1 MQIIKFLTRFLLN
14 YRLHTL
20 LSFLSL
26 TCLMMGV
33 LISVNVYYYPK
44 VIQASYQSPLKANCT
59 KFMFTDLV
67 VEGRKLANEI
77 GIPYQS
83 NSVICR
89 VHFASV
95 KLGGT
100 YDAEAVFT
108 SENDI
113 PIKEHGIPTPKAGH
127 VIVSSSLSATYGLKA
142 GDNIRLKFGS
152 YSMNLIIIGV
162 VDDSK
167 FMEILDI
174 DGKPI
179 FSEGRLYML
188 GNLVDVSDMLVTV
201 KGFKYEVIFLGVTIN
216 YDRVK
221 LAFDKY
227 QQNLTAIKVAEDG
240 IVKSYMYAV
249 LLGLSGVGFLLFVSL
264 MTFLIA
270 TNNKLSM
277 IHYMSRP
284 IFSLL
289 SVGASP
295 SHIHR
300 VFYVLTVLESL
311 LASILA
317 FIFSNVLLLCLG
329 LEPKLNILWI
339 PVLFLLSAASVFPSS
354 IIAIRKLVDQ
364 FTPSLKMKWS
374 QFVKEKIMI
383 ELSGG
388 VYKHKVP
395 VKIPAELIEKLV
407 QDLYMEL
414 KAKTLIHEEAGGL
427 VGVTLSSLKVN
438 GRKKFV
444 INYTSYYPAAM
455 GTIPLPY
462 IISFSPVNEEYE
474 MLIEVEIPTTVL
486 SRSILPQVIEEITSI
501 RMFIVEWFSEKVCR
515 SIKVVRS

>member
-1 MQIIKFLTRFLLN
+1 
-14 YRLHTL
+14 
-20 LSFLSL
+20 
-26 TCLMMGV
+26 MMGV
-33 LISVNVYYYPK
+33 LISVNVYYYPQ
-44 VIQASYQSPLKANCT
+44 VIQASYQSALKANCT
-59 KFMFTDLV
+59 KFIFTDFI
-67 VEGRKLANEI
+67 VEGHTLANEI

-83 NSVICR
+83 SNVIYR
-89 VHFASV
+89 VHFTSV

-100 YDAEAVFT
+100 YDAEVVFT
-108 SENDI
+108 SENDA
-113 PIKEHGIPTPKAGH
+113 PIKEHGISTPEAGH
-127 VIVSSSLSATYGLKA
+127 IIVSSSLSTIYGLKA
-142 GDNIRLKFGS
+142 GDNIRLTFGS
-152 YSMNLIIIGV
+152 YSLNLVIIRI
-162 VDDSK
+162 VDDAR
-167 FMEILDI
+167 FMEILDL

-179 FSEGRLYML
+179 FGEGRLYML
-188 GNLVDVSDMLVTV
+188 GNLADISNMLATV
-201 KGFKYEVIFLGVTIN
+201 KGFKYEIIFLDVTVS
-216 YDRVK
+216 YDRAK

-227 QQNLTAIKVAEDG
+227 KQNLTAIKVADNG
-240 IVKSYMYAV
+240 MVKSYMYVV
-249 LLGLSGVGFLLFVSL
+249 LLGLSGIGFLAFVSL

-289 SVGASP
+289 SVGATP
-295 SHIHR
+295 SHVHR
-300 VFYVLTVLESL
+300 VFYALTILESL

-317 FIFSNVLLLCLG
+317 FIFSNILLLCLG

-339 PVLFLLSAASVFPSS
+339 PALFLLSAASVFPSS

-455 GTIPLPY
+455 GTISLPY
-462 IISFSPVNEEYE
+462 IISFSPVNGEYE
-474 MLIEVEIPTTVL
+474 MLIEVEIPTTFL
-486 SRSILPQVIEEITSI
+486 SRSILPQVIEEITCI
-501 RMFIVEWFSEKVCR
+501 RMFIVEWFSEKVRR